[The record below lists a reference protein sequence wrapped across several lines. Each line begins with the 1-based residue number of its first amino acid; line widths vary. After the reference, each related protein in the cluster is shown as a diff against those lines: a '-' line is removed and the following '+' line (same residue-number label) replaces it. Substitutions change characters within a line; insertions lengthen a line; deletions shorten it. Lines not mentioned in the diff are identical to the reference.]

1 MTTRR
6 AAQSMLL
13 LGSAL
18 AALVVPVS
26 AQTAFPPLAT
36 PDALACAPR
45 LAPSESTP
53 VGVVLGAPDV
63 PLRELFA
70 QGDAVLLNVGRADG
84 VSVGAQF
91 FTRRSEAPVD
101 PAWRARGI
109 RVLRTSGWLRA
120 VEVDEHAAL
129 AVVERTC
136 TEVRRGDQLA
146 PLQWPAA
153 VSMGPAGTVGY
164 DDPATVLFGG
174 DGRTMLG
181 PGQFLVIDQGAD
193 RQIVPGQRL
202 TIFRASP
209 RGPQDPVTQLG
220 EGVAMLVA
228 ATSATVQVI
237 RTREPILIGDL
248 VAAHR

>member
-136 TEVRRGDQLA
+136 TEVRRGDQLT

-174 DGRTMLG
+174 GGRSMLG

-248 VAAHR
+248 VGAHR